1 MTSGHRTQT
10 VALFVG
16 AAAGA
21 GVLTTLNVPAGGIIG
36 AVLGSA
42 TVSMFRE
49 RPSSTAPLRLA
60 GLYLLGIASGLRLDS
75 HTLAQLAALAVPFGV
90 SLCVLVVVQILVA
103 WTLTKLGIEPR
114 TALLA
119 AAPGGIS
126 EFSSLAADVRA
137 DVGAVTAIHIVRVIV
152 VVLVALPL
160 LIGVLH

>member
-1 MTSGHRTQT
+1 MTSGHRSQT
-10 VALFVG
+10 LVLFVG

-21 GVLTTLNVPAGGIIG
+21 GVLTALQVPAGGIIG

-42 TVSMFRE
+42 TVSMLRE
-49 RPSSTAPLRLA
+49 RPSATAPLRLV
-60 GLYLLGIASGLRLDS
+60 GLYLLGIASGLRLDAE
-75 HTLAQLAALAVPFGV
+75 TLGQLAGLAVPFGF
-90 SLCVLVVVQILVA
+90 SLSVLLLVQVLVA
-103 WTLTKLGIEPR
+103 WSLTRLGIEPR

-160 LIGVLH
+160 LIGVLR